1 MEKLKAK
8 VLSSSIQQNQFEEID
23 KIELKSLVKMSLES
37 LLSTMNLEEFKFLYY
52 DPPNFKNFLI
62 NIKFLDDITEGP
74 VYKKLIESIKVT
86 LANEIVDSIYEN
98 REGIFKQLQI
108 SLYSHYLKNSK
119 KVKQLKAF
127 DFKNYQIEDK
137 DMLKI
142 SEILNNSKVTE
153 VFLQNNLI
161 TDAGALQFFENI
173 RENKIKT
180 IYFNKNS
187 LTDKTIKG
195 LLNLMPS
202 KSKIFGNLK
211 IISFENNKIRE
222 SEVKEVL
229 REIKKFL
236 KITIYI

>member
-8 VLSSSIQQNQFEEID
+8 VLLTSIQQNQFEEID
-23 KIELKSLVKMSLES
+23 KIELKSLIKMSLES
-37 LLSTMNLEEFKFLYY
+37 LLASMNLEEFKFLYY

-74 VYKKLIESIKVT
+74 VYKKSIETIKVI

-98 REGIFKQLQI
+98 REAIFKQLQI

-142 SEILNNSKVTE
+142 SEILNCSKVTE

-180 IYFNKNS
+180 IYFNNNS
-187 LTDKTIKG
+187 LTEKTIKG
-195 LLNLMPS
+195 LLNLMTT

-222 SEVKEVL
+222 SDIKETL